1 MEVQSKS
8 FNDGYVPLNWIQFQR
23 KRNRFKA
30 KSMTSLCFIFVS
42 TKKFPLQFAHP
53 MKHQTRTSETK
64 INAPCSAAHPIGGLD
79 NLIEAFT
86 VIALQDA
93 VHPTPLFELLGI
105 ALEEIPITKEVL
117 RVLWVEGR
125 CFFLRREEISQ
136 SNALP
141 KTVSVSRKFLK
152 HFINLQISTCQRKS
166 IRKTFFMFA
175 NVQCLSIFLVVF
187 SHLE

>member
-1 MEVQSKS
+1 MKLSVRMGSIQINSGVDRRSNQSKR
-8 FNDGYVPLNWIQFQR
+8 FNDGNEPLNWIHFQL

-42 TKKFPLQFAHP
+42 TKKSPLQFAHP
-53 MKHQTRTSETK
+53 MKHQSRTSETK
-64 INAPCSAAHPIGGLD
+64 IDTPCSAAHPIGGLD

-125 CFFLRREEISQ
+125 CFFLRRRRYLKMYFQKQLVSITNFSSIS
-136 SNALP
+136 S
-141 KTVSVSRKFLK
+141 T
-152 HFINLQISTCQRKS
+152 FIKIHPED
-166 IRKTFFMFA
+166 F
-175 NVQCLSIFLVVF
+175 
-187 SHLE
+187 